1 MCNEENKGTHI
12 ISPCQ
17 VLESDRVDVLVEDER
32 EGDDEVENIETL
44 GAQVEW

>member
-1 MCNEENKGTHI
+1 M
-12 ISPCQ
+12 
-17 VLESDRVDVLVEDER
+17 LESDRVDVLVEDES